1 MTKISSVYFPDV
13 HRFDRLSDVFVWQRQ
28 TFCDDGTW
36 YNGPTERGMIV
47 SPYVK
52 MKLNGLHIP
61 VYAARA
67 AFSTHSFAYA
77 EVEGEGDFSIQVE
90 LNLSQKR
97 NRVVVLPEST
107 GVKADIV
114 GDTTVRA
121 VIEKT
126 GSYTFVFDHNVE
138 SAVTLLVRRKEA
150 FAVPEGYACRTI
162 MPGQYAADETNFTEE
177 NTVYYFKRGIYYLDC
192 VTLPSHSMAYFE
204 EGTVIRVFG
213 ATTRSLF
220 RGQSGA
226 HHITVCGR
234 AVIDASA
241 LESSAQQ
248 TFNFYCVDD
257 ITVRD
262 ITVVNSC
269 SWTVCFTNCHRV
281 HVHDLVLLSYRIF
294 SDGVMLSDCT
304 DSVVEDCFI
313 RTGDD
318 AAECKSTGNGSTR
331 TDNVVFRNIA
341 AWADKGACYGI
352 VFEENYDT
360 QNVTFENCSVGFSLP
375 NWSDHLGC
383 ITVYC
388 GNNPKAVDHHIYFR
402 DIEIYCTYC
411 ASAAFVAFEGNIRD
425 IYVDRMTTRYNYHE
439 APVFLWVRDADKA
452 SIGDLYLSDITVG
465 TQKLTAVDQH
475 DLVTVRIPEEAGFVP
490 SDRIH
495 IG

>member
-1 MTKISSVYFPDV
+1 MTTVSSVYYPEIK
-13 HRFDRLSDVFVWQRQ
+13 RFDRLSDVFVWQRQ
-28 TFCDDGTW
+28 TFADDGSW
-36 YNGPTERGMIV
+36 YNGPTVNAVIV

-52 MKLNGLHIP
+52 LKLNGLSVP

-77 EVEGEGDFSIQVE
+77 EVEGEGDFSIRAE
-90 LNLSQKR
+90 LTLSQKR
-97 NRVVVLPEST
+97 NRVTVLPEST
-107 GVKADIV
+107 GVTAEIV
-114 GDTTVRA
+114 GDCTVRA
-121 VIEKT
+121 VIDKT
-126 GSYTFVFDHNVE
+126 GSFTFVFDHGVE
-138 SAVTLLVRRKEA
+138 SAVTLVVRRKQLLRI
-150 FAVPEGYACRTI
+150 PENASVKTI
-162 MPGQYAADETNFTEE
+162 LPGQYTADEMNFTAPD
-177 NTVYYFKRGIYYLDC
+177 TVYYFKRGIYYLDC
-192 VTLPSHSMAYFE
+192 VTVPSDSTVYFE
-204 EGTVIRVFG
+204 EGSVIRVYG

-220 RGQSGA
+220 RAQPGA
-226 HHITVCGR
+226 KNITVCGR
-234 AVIDASA
+234 ALIDPSS
-241 LESSAQQ
+241 LESGAQQ
-248 TFNFYCVDD
+248 TFNFCGVDGV
-257 ITVRD
+257 TVSD
-262 ITVVNSC
+262 LTVVNSC

-281 HVHDLVLLSYRIF
+281 CVHDLVLISYRIF
-294 SDGVMLSDCT
+294 SDGIMLSDCT
-304 DSVVEDCFI
+304 DSLVSDCFI

-388 GNNPKAVDHHIYFR
+388 GNNPRAVDHHIYFR

-411 ASAAFVAFEGNIRD
+411 ASAAFVAFEGNMRD
-425 IYVDRMTTRYNYHE
+425 IYVDGMKTRYNYHE

-465 TQKLTAVDQH
+465 TQKLVSVDQS
-475 DLVTVRIPEEAGFVP
+475 DLVTVRIPDEAGFVP
-490 SDRIH
+490 GEKIH
-495 IG
+495 IR